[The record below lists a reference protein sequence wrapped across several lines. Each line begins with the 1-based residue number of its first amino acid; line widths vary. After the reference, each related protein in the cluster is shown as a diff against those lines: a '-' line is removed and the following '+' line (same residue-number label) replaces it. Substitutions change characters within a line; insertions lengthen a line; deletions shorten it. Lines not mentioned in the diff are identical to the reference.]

1 MACAKAIDGRDAL
14 RNLWLF
20 LDARV
25 DLAAE
30 QRGRKASVPSCA
42 AAARQPIRVAT
53 STDGAL
59 DSP

>member
-42 AAARQPIRVAT
+42 AAVHARTAT
-53 STDGAL
+53 
-59 DSP
+59 DSCRH